1 MNEIIDIHGPGWK
14 MTITYRFFPASS
26 KSMKKLLKYIDMDY
40 ANAKYNYMRLYD
52 HLADYVEYG
61 GMIIFGNY
69 PSKQKMIKSNYDM
82 VLKIIR
88 ERGYT

>member
-1 MNEIIDIHGPGWK
+1 MNEIIDIYGPSWK
-14 MTITYRFFPASS
+14 MTINYRFFPAAQ

-40 ANAKYNYMRLYD
+40 ANAKYNYMRLYE
-52 HLADYVEYG
+52 HLAEYVEYG

-69 PSKQKMIKSNYDM
+69 PGKQKMIKSNYDM
-82 VLKIIR
+82 VLSVIR